1 MGQARRRE
9 GRMVR
14 VRRWG
19 AIKARRRR
27 THPFH
32 RESRPGTSPAMRVGG
47 RRGAD
52 GCARAP
58 SPRNSCTRDL
68 TSSAAPP
75 SPQAA
80 RGPAALYALQPP
92 LPPPRAPLPLLPRG
106 SPPPPRAPLPPATLV
121 GAAGASA
128 TMRAAQ
134 TRRPGEAPYQAPRR
148 AWGRA
153 ARVLCRTGERAG
165 RCMHTPRRW
174 SRAPAPPTSSTTSTT
189 TSSTRTTATA
199 WVVRAVPAAAGSGR
213 RRGVVA

>member
-1 MGQARRRE
+1 
-9 GRMVR
+9 MVR

-32 RESRPGTSPAMRVGG
+32 RESRPGTSPAVRVGG

-58 SPRNSCTRDL
+58 SPRNSCTRDW

-75 SPQAA
+75 SPPAA
-80 RGPAALYALQPP
+80 REPAALCALLYALQPP
-92 LPPPRAPLPLLPRG
+92 LPSPKAPLLLPRG
-106 SPPPPRAPLPPATLV
+106 SPLPPRAQPAQATLV
-121 GAAGASA
+121 GAAGAPA
-128 TMRAAQ
+128 TMRATQ
-134 TRRPGEAPYQAPRR
+134 TRRPGEVPYRAPRR

-153 ARVLCRTGERAG
+153 ARVPCRTGARAG
-165 RCMHTPRRW
+165 RCMHTPRLW
-174 SRAPAPPTSSTTSTT
+174 SRAPAPPTSTLTSTPTSST